1 MKCLDFA
8 TTDHTHVSFFF
19 SLSAQIGLVRMSAF
33 VLQTLSSD
41 RAFGVKLNK
50 TFDGHSSLPNSVRLP
65 AFHGS
70 YADFVIIVSR
80 LIGVLLYHVCEK
92 RDIDICKFCV
102 SPFTISS
109 PPLEVHYRHYIQ
121 H

>member
-1 MKCLDFA
+1 LDLMVVLIYYA
-8 TTDHTHVSFFF
+8 VDNRNNPGKLVKVMLLHKLSHIIVTDCIIVT
-19 SLSAQIGLVRMSAF
+19 AQIGLVRMSAF

-50 TFDGHSSLPNSVRLP
+50 PFDGHSSLPNSVRLP

-80 LIGVLLYHVCEK
+80 FWYTIVVCM
-92 RDIDICKFCV
+92 
-102 SPFTISS
+102 
-109 PPLEVHYRHYIQ
+109 
-121 H
+121 